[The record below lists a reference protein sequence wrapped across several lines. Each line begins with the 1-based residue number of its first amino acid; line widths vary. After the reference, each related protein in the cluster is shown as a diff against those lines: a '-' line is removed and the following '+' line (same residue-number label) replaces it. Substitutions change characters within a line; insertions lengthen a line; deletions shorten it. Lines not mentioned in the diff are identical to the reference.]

1 MQRNVN
7 PIIGATNRAIHSAQS
22 EARAAYEKA
31 KRLKAQRMALRRF
44 APLTAGL
51 TANEVDLYGGYN
63 TVQLYITLFDL
74 DGFKDVRLTDVLGAL
89 YEMTDTVKEQEVAQF
104 HEKVYTADVGDVH
117 IRIAA
122 YVKEDSETCKRVEI
136 GRELVEQVKYKM
148 ICS

>member
-1 MQRNVN
+1 MQRKVN
-7 PIIGATNRAIHSAQS
+7 PIISATNKAIFNAQR
-22 EARAAYEKA
+22 EARAAYGRVKT
-31 KRLKAQRMALRRF
+31 LKDQRMALRRF

-51 TANEVDLYGGYN
+51 TLNELDIYSGY
-63 TVQLYITLFDL
+63 TSLQLYITLFDL
-74 DGFKDVRLTDVLGAL
+74 EGFKDARLTDVLGAL

-104 HEKVYTADVGDVH
+104 HEKVYTADVDDVH

-148 ICS
+148 ICN

>member
-44 APLTAGL
+44 APMTAGL
-51 TANEVDLYGGYN
+51 TTNEVDLYGGFG
-63 TVQLYITLFDL
+63 TMRLYITLFDL
-74 DGFKDVRLTDVLGAL
+74 EGFKDVRLTDVLSAL
-89 YEMTDTVKEQEVAQF
+89 YEMTDTVDEQEMAQF
-104 HEKVYTADVGDVH
+104 HEKVYTADVDDVRV
-117 IRIAA
+117 RIVA